1 MNRATIA
8 LAGLLALLGLQIA
21 SAATITVNSTNDN
34 LTSGN
39 GQCTLR
45 KALRNANTN
54 SDTTGGDCAA
64 GSGVDTIVLPAGTYT
79 FTLTGAGEDLGLTGD
94 LDILESVNITGA
106 GAGSTIID
114 GASLDRV
121 FDVDPAGTGLT
132 VSITG
137 VTIRNGSVAG
147 FGGGIFVRPFGS
159 STLNLTDCVVSGNTA
174 TGFNGGG
181 IATSDGTTLNLTRV
195 TFRNNTSGFNG
206 GGVACFGCAATLNAC
221 AFDGNHSTG
230 GALGGGGLFNGGG
243 TVTITGATIGAN
255 VSDSFGGGITNA
267 GFGALTV
274 QNAALTA
281 NQATGTGGGGGVSND
296 PSSGGASSLT
306 LATSRVF
313 GNTSTVATGV
323 GSTGGTLALQNTW
336 WGCNAGPQLPPGGNG
351 CDTVANV
358 AAATPWLVLRVGAAP
373 GAVPLAGV
381 SAVTA
386 DVTYN
391 SASVHVVS
399 GNIPDSPTT
408 PNIAFGGTLGSVSPA
423 SVALTSGL
431 ASSTFTAGLVG
442 GAGSA
447 SATLDNA
454 TATVPILVNQAAAIT
469 VQPTNQTVCA
479 GATATFTAAAS
490 GNPAPTLQWQVSTDG
505 GATFAD
511 LGGATS
517 TTLSF
522 LATAPQ
528 NGNQYRAVF
537 TNTGGTA
544 TTTAAL
550 LTVNTAPAVTTNPTN
565 QSVGSGQSVS
575 FTASA
580 SGTPAPTVQW
590 QVSTNGGV
598 TFTNVAGA
606 TSATFTHSAPLS
618 ENGYQYRA
626 VFTNACGTATTAAA
640 TLTVTPSRSFTG
652 PTPGGG
658 GDATV
663 SFSTG
668 DSGCTFITSG
678 WIPLSGGAGSPPAGS
693 APSGF
698 SFPYGLFDFAV
709 EGCSLGATLNFTLTM
724 PSALPPGT
732 VYWKYG
738 PTSSQ
743 PAPHWY
749 ELPATITGNTIT
761 FSITDGG
768 LGDSSPT
775 PDGNIV
781 DQGGPGIPGEAI
793 PTFGLAGLIALIALL
808 ALTGAF
814 VLARGRFTP

>member
-1 MNRATIA
+1 MNRATMA
-8 LAGLLALLGLQIA
+8 LAGLVALGGLPFA

-34 LTSGN
+34 LTPGN

-64 GSGVDTIVLPAGTYT
+64 GTGVDSIVINAGTYIL
-79 FTLTGAGEDLGLTGD
+79 TLAGAGEDLGLTGD
-94 LDILESVNITGA
+94 LDILESVSITGA

-114 GASLDRV
+114 GGALDRV
-121 FDVDPAGTGLT
+121 FDLDPAGTGMT

-137 VTIRNGSVAG
+137 VTIRNGSVTG
-147 FGGGIFVRPFGS
+147 FGGGIFVRPFGG
-159 STLNLTDCVVSGNTA
+159 STLNLTDCIISGNTA

-181 IATSDGTTLNLTRV
+181 IAASNGTTLNLTRV
-195 TFRNNTSGFNG
+195 PFQNNTSGFNG
-206 GGVACFGCAATLNAC
+206 GGVACFGCTAALNAC
-221 AFDGNHSTG
+221 AFGANHSTG

-243 TVTITGATIGAN
+243 TVTITGGTFGAN
-255 VSDSFGGGITNA
+255 VSDSFGGGATNA
-267 GFGALTV
+267 GFGSLTV
-274 QNAALTA
+274 QSAAITA
-281 NQATGTGGGGGVSND
+281 NQATGTGGGVSND
-296 PSSGGASSLT
+296 PSAGAASLLT

-313 GNTSTVATGV
+313 GNTSSVATGV
-323 GSTGGTLALQNTW
+323 ASTGGTLALQNTW

-358 AAATPWLVLRVGAAP
+358 GAATPWLVLQINAASP
-373 GAVPLAGV
+373 AVSLGGT

-386 DVTYN
+386 DVTHN
-391 SASVHVVS
+391 SAAAHIVS
-399 GNIPDSPTT
+399 GTIPDSPVT

-423 SVALTSGL
+423 SVGLASGL
-431 ASSTFTAGLVG
+431 AGSTFTAGPVG

-454 TATVPILVNQAAAIT
+454 TATVMILVDQAVTIT
-469 VQPTNQTVCA
+469 VQPTSQTACA
-479 GATATFTAAAS
+479 GVDTVTFTAAAT
-490 GNPAPTLQWQVSTDG
+490 GTPAPTVQWQVSTNA

-511 LGGATS
+511 LGGATLP
-517 TTLSF
+517 TLSF
-522 LATAPQ
+522 VVSASQ

-544 TTTAAL
+544 TTSAAT
-550 LTVNTAPAVTTNPTN
+550 LTVNTPPAVTANPTS

-575 FTASA
+575 FTAA
-580 SGTPAPTVQW
+580 AGGTPAPTVQW
-590 QVSTNGGV
+590 QVSSNGGV
-598 TFTNVAGA
+598 TFTNVPGA
-606 TSATFTHSAPLS
+606 TSATYPHTAALS

-626 VFTNACGTATTAAA
+626 VFTNPCGTATTSAA
-640 TLTVTPSRSFTG
+640 TLAVTPSRSTTG
-652 PTPGGG
+652 PTSGGG

-668 DSGCTFITSG
+668 DSGCTFITSA
-678 WIPLSGGAGSPPAGS
+678 WIPVSGGAGSPPAGT

-709 EGCSLGATLNFTLTM
+709 GGCSPGATLDFTLTM
-724 PSALPPGT
+724 PAALPPGT

-749 ELPATITGNTIT
+749 ELPATISGNTIT
-761 FSITDGG
+761 FRITDGG

-793 PTFGLAGLIALIALL
+793 PTLGLAGLLALIALL
-808 ALTGAF
+808 ALAGAF
-814 VLARGRFTP
+814 VLTRGRFTA